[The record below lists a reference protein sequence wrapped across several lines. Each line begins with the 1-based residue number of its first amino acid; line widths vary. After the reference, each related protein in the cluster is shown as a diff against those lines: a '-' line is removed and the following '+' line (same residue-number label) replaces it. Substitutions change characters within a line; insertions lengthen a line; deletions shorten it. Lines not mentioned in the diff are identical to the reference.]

1 MITTMSG
8 FESLVQ
14 VRYGVII

>member
-1 MITTMSG
+1 MSG